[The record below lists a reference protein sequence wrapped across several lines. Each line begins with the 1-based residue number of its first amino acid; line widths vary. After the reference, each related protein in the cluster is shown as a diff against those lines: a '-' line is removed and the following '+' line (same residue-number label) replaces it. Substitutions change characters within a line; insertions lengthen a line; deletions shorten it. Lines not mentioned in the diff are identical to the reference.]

1 MKTINRR
8 VLALTLS
15 LTSLLIAQIALP
27 ITSAQSAGRITGT
40 SILNTL
46 LNGKGVP
53 TAKTGENGDFYIDTT
68 TFNMY
73 GPKTNGKWPTP
84 ISLKGP
90 SGTNG
95 ADGKNGSSI
104 TGTTGLQGPQ
114 GIQGPQGEQGVQGPK
129 GETGATG
136 PQGPIGLTGSTGATG
151 SAGATG
157 PAGPAGATGPAGPQG
172 VAGPQGIAGANGTN
186 GVDGAAGAKGE
197 TGATGAAGAKGDT
210 GATGTQGQQGIQGL
224 KGDTGA
230 TGTTNIYFGNIS
242 FANQLSGNPGN
253 STTSNNFGSFTAGK
267 SYLVHLVVYGTNSIN
282 STSIALGF
290 SASIPGSAVTPN
302 ATWTV
307 HAANSYRTGTQLY
320 EHTVIA
326 DVVIDGT
333 TINTTY
339 NLNVTVSTGTLLGT
353 SDKYLTFS
361 GSYIATLVGTIN

>member
-15 LTSLLIAQIALP
+15 LTSLFIAQIALP

-95 ADGKNGSSI
+95 VDGKNGSSI

-230 TGTTNIYFGNIS
+230 TGDVGPSNAYFVTIGSFLLQTSSAGSASSTQIGSLASGKNYTFQIALKGKRNSARPDDVFGLSIS
-242 FANQLSGNPGN
+242 STAGGTVSFNYITSTGWDYVDSHESYFDSFYVIGTIK
-253 STTSNNFGSFTAGK
+253 STT
-267 SYLVHLVVYGTNSIN
+267 GTGGLIATISDPGAYTTTVSMSI
-282 STSIALGF
+282 T
-290 SASIPGSAVTPN
+290 GSAVI
-302 ATWTV
+302 
-307 HAANSYRTGTQLY
+307 Q
-320 EHTVIA
+320 
-326 DVVIDGT
+326 
-333 TINTTY
+333 
-339 NLNVTVSTGTLLGT
+339 
-353 SDKYLTFS
+353 
-361 GSYIATLVGTIN
+361 LVGTIN